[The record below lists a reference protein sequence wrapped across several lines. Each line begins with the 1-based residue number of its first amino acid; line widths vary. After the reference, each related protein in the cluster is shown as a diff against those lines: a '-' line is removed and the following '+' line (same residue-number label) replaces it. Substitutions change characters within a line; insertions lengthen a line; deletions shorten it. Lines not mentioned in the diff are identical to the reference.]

1 MCETIKELIDLYVSG
16 DLSGAEAR
24 KVEKHLAG
32 CERCRKEAAAYRAR
46 LEDLSSLASERQ
58 PDVLPPFF
66 WQGIQKEILLE
77 EERRKAGPIP
87 TAHAFR
93 KRILAMAAALLLAV
107 TAYFVYSFLVGGGVE
122 SGGQGNRDS
131 LVVEKAPPVETEEG
145 GVLLPPGRPLVPRR
159 DVMPGARPEEETL
172 KF

>member
-24 KVEKHLAG
+24 KVEKHLDG
-32 CERCRKEAAAYRAR
+32 CESCRKEAAVYRAR
-46 LEDLSSLASERQ
+46 LEDLGSLAAERQ

-66 WQGIQKEILLE
+66 WQGIQREILLE
-77 EERRKAGPIP
+77 EERRKAGPLSAGH
-87 TAHAFR
+87 TLR
-93 KRILAMAAALLLAV
+93 KRVLALAAAVLLAA
-107 TAYFVYSFLVGGGVE
+107 TAYLVYALVSGYGSGVE
-122 SGGQGNRDS
+122 PAATGG
-131 LVVEKAPPVETEEG
+131 LVVDEAPSVETEDG